1 MAMYMAICRQRS
13 LGIHARKE
21 MEAAFRR
28 SNPVEGQQLFMSLD
42 GRTSFA
48 LVETDDPTEMAAG
61 FAQFAPYADY
71 EVHQVVGPR
80 ESMKIQAMASEVWAD
95 E

>member
-13 LGIHARKE
+13 LGIDARKE

-42 GRTSFA
+42 N
-48 LVETDDPTEMAAG
+48 P
-61 FAQFAPYADY
+61 
-71 EVHQVVGPR
+71 
-80 ESMKIQAMASEVWAD
+80 MKFTLWLQSISKEYIGLGIRNLLFLKVFFLFFRNF
-95 E
+95 